1 MTPHGSLPVLSASR
15 SDLLSCELATRLP
28 WDEAPAGPAAQVGTR
43 FHELVEAALR
53 AREWVALDP
62 LDAAFELPLR
72 AALEWFSSTALPDGG
87 EVLLEQAYELSPLGA
102 YVAEPGKREP
112 HWRDVMTCTPLA
124 KRGHREYPSNKAA
137 FYGTAD
143 VVVLDKRSAH
153 VIDWKTG
160 RRADSHRAQLLS
172 LALMVAEAH
181 KLDHVTA
188 TAAYVDLKTGKV
200 KTESFVADSFDLHV
214 HAGTLVRVFK
224 GRAME
229 GEMPGPTPGKH
240 CFFCPALGCPEK
252 LRK

>member
-1 MTPHGSLPVLSASR
+1 MTSLPVLSASR
-15 SDLLSCELATRLP
+15 SDLLACELATRLP
-28 WDEAPAGPAAQVGTR
+28 WDEPEAGPAAQVGTR

-53 AREWVALDP
+53 AREWQPLDP

-72 AALEWFSSTALPDGG
+72 AALEWFSANAAPDAG
-87 EVLLEQAYELSPLGA
+87 EVLLEQAYELKPLGG
-102 YVAEPGKREP
+102 YLNEPGQREP
-112 HWRDVMTCTPLA
+112 HWRDAMFCAPLA
-124 KRGHREYPSNKAA
+124 KRGHRDYPRNDAA

-143 VVVLDKRSAH
+143 VVILDGRGGH

-160 RRADSHRAQLLS
+160 RRSEGHRAQLLS

-181 KLDHVTA
+181 KLDHVQA

-200 KTESFVADSFDLHV
+200 KTESFVADAFDLHV
-214 HAGTLVRVFK
+214 HAGALVRVFK
-224 GRAME
+224 GRAV
-229 GEMPGPTPGKH
+229 GGTMPDPAPGKY